1 MNTEKLLEKNKGN
14 VIGSAKKGRDPIFKC
29 DVCGKWIAY
38 DDIPDKVK
46 TNFTPDSEYTTEAM
60 SFTHLHCL

>member
-1 MNTEKLLEKNKGN
+1 MLKMKYEKCTIPV

-46 TNFTPDSEYTTEAM
+46 TNHTVDSEWTTEAT